1 MKNFLSRKNRN
12 KNGKVGAEIDSPTY
26 YLIDKEYGLYLEDYF
41 NETLYLERKR
51 SERSK
56 KRFLLMLMDIS
67 ELSELVELQE
77 IITSARDVIFSL
89 TRETDIKGW
98 HRNGTVLGV
107 IFTEINGVD
116 KNYLAAKYREKL
128 LEVINKKYVK
138 KITISFH
145 IFPEAKDK
153 LTQDKSVDLALYP
166 DLTKKT
172 ISQKASF
179 VVKRTLD
186 IIGGILGIILFSPFF
201 IIVPILIKTTSKGP
215 VFFRQERLGQFGK
228 KFYFL
233 KFRSMH
239 VNNDSKIHQEYIKKF
254 IKEQGSYDKGNGNGD
269 KSAVFKIKNDPRVT
283 PVGRFIRKTSLDEL
297 PQFFNVLKGEMSLVG
312 PRPPIEYE
320 MDNYALWH
328 RRRVLEAKPGITG
341 LWQVEG
347 RSSTTFDEMVR
358 LDIKYI
364 REQSFLLDIKLLL
377 KTPFV
382 MFTGKGAY

>member
-1 MKNFLSRKNRN
+1 MKSFLSRKN
-12 KNGKVGAEIDSPTY
+12 KNNNGIIEKEIPHPTR
-26 YLIDKEYGLYLEDYF
+26 YLLDNVYGLYLEDYF

-56 KRFLLMLMDIS
+56 KRFLLMLLDVS
-67 ELSELVELQE
+67 ELSDMPDLKS
-77 IITSARDVIFSL
+77 IIASARNVVFSL

-98 HRNGTVLGV
+98 YKNGTVMGV

-116 KNYLAAKYREKL
+116 KNYLAAKYREHL
-128 LEVINKKYVK
+128 LGVIDKKYVK
-138 KITISFH
+138 KIMITFH
-145 IFPEAKDK
+145 VFPEDK
-153 LTQDKSVDLALYP
+153 AQEKSVDLALYP
-166 DLTKKT
+166 DLTRKT
-172 ISQKASF
+172 ASRKVSQLL
-179 VVKRTLD
+179 KRTLD
-186 IIGGILGIILFSPFF
+186 IVGGISGLVIFSPFF
-201 IIVPILIKTTSKGP
+201 MIIAATIKLTSKGP
-215 VFFRQERLGQFGK
+215 VFFRQERLGQFGR
-228 KFYFL
+228 KFHFL

-239 VNNDSKIHQEYIKKF
+239 VNNDSRIHQEYIKKF
-254 IKEQGSYDKGNGNGD
+254 IKEQDSYDKGNGNGD
-269 KSAVFKIKNDPRVT
+269 KSAVFKIKDDPRIT

-320 MDNYALWH
+320 LDNYDIWH

-358 LDIKYI
+358 LDLRYI
-364 REQSFLLDIKLLL
+364 SQQSLLLDIKLLL
-377 KTPFV
+377 KTLFV